1 MKLSMTLF
9 DRYLLRRFL
18 SVFLILFLS
27 TFGLFTVI
35 DGFTNM
41 DEFQSTGDLSDALQR
56 IGEYYFLQTSIF
68 LEMVGAILSIVSAMV
83 VFAMLQKH
91 SEIHPILAAGI
102 PTYRLAVPILLGTL
116 CVSAI
121 LAVNQELVIP
131 RIAHLLQAPRK
142 ATDQGHVVEPIYDS
156 NRIHIDGRQL
166 HLASRQLS
174 QAEFVL
180 PAPELALELTTIR
193 STKATYHRADGKRPA
208 GWLLNSARPTF
219 DQLSLTDAGRRIVCS
234 TRKQSDMFIITN
246 ASFDQLHNR
255 NRSFTMVSTGD
266 LIRRIKNPSGGLIS
280 VKSQVLHL
288 HNRLTRPLVNLIG
301 VLLVIPMIIR
311 RGSRGLIGN
320 MASCALLLGTFMAL
334 SNAFYYL
341 GSASLI
347 DADLAAWSPIICGGS
362 LGAWLT
368 GTAQS

>member
-1 MKLSMTLF
+1 MTLF

-18 SVFLILFLS
+18 SVFLIMFLS
-27 TFGLFTVI
+27 TFGLYTVI

-41 DEFQSTGDLSDALQR
+41 DEFQSTGGPLDVVIR
-56 IGEYYFLQTSIF
+56 IGEYYFLQTSVF
-68 LEMVGAILSIVSAMV
+68 LEMVGAILSILSAMI

-116 CVSAI
+116 CISAI
-121 LAVNQELVIP
+121 LAANQELVIP

-142 ATDQGHVVEPIYDS
+142 TTDQGQVVEPIYDS
-156 NRIHIDGRQL
+156 NRIHIDGKEL
-166 HLASRQLS
+166 HLASRELS
-174 QAEFVL
+174 RAKFVL
-180 PAPELALELTTIR
+180 PAPELALDLTTIR
-193 STKATYHRADGKRPA
+193 SNKATYHHANGQQPS
-208 GWLLNSARPTF
+208 GWLLTSARPRF
-219 DQLSLTDAGRRIVCS
+219 EQLSLTDAGRRIVCS
-234 TRKQSDMFIITN
+234 GSNPSDIFIITN

-255 NRSFTMVSTGD
+255 NRSFTMVSTPE

-311 RGSRGLIGN
+311 KGNHGLISN
-320 MASCALLLGTFMAL
+320 MATCALMLGGFLAV

-362 LGAWLT
+362 LSAWLT
-368 GTAQS
+368 GSTQS